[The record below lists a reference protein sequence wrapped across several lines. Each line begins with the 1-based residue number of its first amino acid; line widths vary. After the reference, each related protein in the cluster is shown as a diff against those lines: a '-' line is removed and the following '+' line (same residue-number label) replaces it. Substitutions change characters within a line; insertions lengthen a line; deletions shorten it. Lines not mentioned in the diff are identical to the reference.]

1 MVAGRH
7 VHVVYFDA
15 VLAACDLLDDQA
27 WDELT
32 NAWAQLAVPPARL
45 AALPLALSLRSW
57 LEVLQGRLGSAT
69 SHLAEIEDIVS
80 LTGSRGLLGSP
91 APAVVLR
98 DVARRTRR
106 PRGPVLAGRCATRT
120 SAARAS
126 AWTTPTRRSPFSSS
140 APAGMTPP
148 YAPHARLRP

>member
-32 NAWAQLAVPPARL
+32 HAWAQLARATGAL
-45 AALPLALSLRSW
+45 AALPLALSVRSW

-69 SHLAEIEDIVS
+69 SHLEEIENIVS
-80 LTGSRGLLGSP
+80 LTGSRGRARLTRP
-91 APAVVLR
+91 RRDAVR
-98 DVARRTRR
+98 RVARRR
-106 PRGPVLAGRCATRT
+106 
-120 SAARAS
+120 
-126 AWTTPTRRSPFSSS
+126 
-140 APAGMTPP
+140 
-148 YAPHARLRP
+148 